1 MKIMKKLFSVCSF
14 MAKISKSEIIEKIF
28 YWISALSIL
37 VAIPLITLFILRLG
51 TIFNPLGLLIKLL
64 LFLFIGGVTI
74 VGLIAI
80 FLFFY
85 ETLLLKFFSKNKK
98 NK

>member
-1 MKIMKKLFSVCSF
+1 MT
-14 MAKISKSEIIEKIF
+14 KISKREMIEKIF

-37 VAIPLITLFILRLG
+37 VAIPLITIFILRLG
-51 TIFNPLGLLIKLL
+51 TIFNPLGLLIKVL

-74 VGLIAI
+74 VGFIAI

-98 NK
+98 YK

>member
-1 MKIMKKLFSVCSF
+1 MT
-14 MAKISKSEIIEKIF
+14 KISKKELIQKIF

-37 VAIPLITLFILRLG
+37 VAVPLITIFILRLG
-51 TIFNPLGLLIKLL
+51 TIFNPLGLLIKVL

-74 VGLIAI
+74 VGFIAI

>member
-1 MKIMKKLFSVCSF
+1 MT
-14 MAKISKSEIIEKIF
+14 KISKREIIEKIF

-37 VAIPLITLFILRLG
+37 VAIPLITIFILRLG
-51 TIFNPLGLLIKLL
+51 TIFNPLGLLIKVL
-64 LFLFIGGVTI
+64 LFLFIGGVTL
-74 VGLIAI
+74 VGFIAI

-85 ETLLLKFFSKNKK
+85 ETIISKFISKNKK

>member
-1 MKIMKKLFSVCSF
+1 MTKIYKN
-14 MAKISKSEIIEKIF
+14 IIIEKIF

-37 VAIPLITLFILRLG
+37 IAIPLITIFILRLG

-74 VGLIAI
+74 VGFIAI

-85 ETLLLKFFSKNKK
+85 ETLILKFFRNNKK
-98 NK
+98 DK

>member
-1 MKIMKKLFSVCSF
+1 MT
-14 MAKISKSEIIEKIF
+14 KISKREMIEKIL

-37 VAIPLITLFILRLG
+37 VAIPLVTIFILRLG
-51 TIFNPLGLLIKLL
+51 TIFNPLGLLIKVLL
-64 LFLFIGGVTI
+64 YLFIGGFTI
-74 VGLIAI
+74 VGFIAI

-85 ETLLLKFFSKNKK
+85 ETLLLKFSKKSNKNL

>member
-1 MKIMKKLFSVCSF
+1 MT
-14 MAKISKSEIIEKIF
+14 KISKREIIEKIF

-37 VAIPLITLFILRLG
+37 VSIPLITIFILRLG
-51 TIFNPLGLLIKLL
+51 TIFNPLGLLIKVL

-74 VGLIAI
+74 VGFIAI

-85 ETLLLKFFSKNKK
+85 ETLLSKFFKKSNKNF

>member
-1 MKIMKKLFSVCSF
+1 MT
-14 MAKISKSEIIEKIF
+14 KISKREIIEKIF

-37 VAIPLITLFILRLG
+37 VAIPLITIFILRLG
-51 TIFNPLGLLIKLL
+51 TIFNPLGLLIKVL

-74 VGLIAI
+74 VGFIAI

-98 NK
+98 K

>member
-1 MKIMKKLFSVCSF
+1 MNKR
-14 MAKISKSEIIEKIF
+14 SKREIIEKIF

-37 VAIPLITLFILRLG
+37 VAIPLITIFILRLG
-51 TIFNPLGLLIKLL
+51 TIFNPLGLLINVL

-74 VGLIAI
+74 VGFIAI

>member
-1 MKIMKKLFSVCSF
+1 MT
-14 MAKISKSEIIEKIF
+14 KISKKEIIEKIF
-28 YWISALSIL
+28 YWISAVSIL
-37 VAIPLITLFILRLG
+37 VAIPLITIFILRLG
-51 TIFNPLGLLIKLL
+51 TIFNPLGLLIKVL

-74 VGLIAI
+74 VGFIAI

-85 ETLLLKFFSKNKK
+85 ETLLLKFSNKK

>member
-1 MKIMKKLFSVCSF
+1 MT
-14 MAKISKSEIIEKIF
+14 KISKREIIEKIF

-37 VAIPLITLFILRLG
+37 VAIPLITIFILRLG
-51 TIFNPLGLLIKLL
+51 TIFNPLGLLIKVL

-74 VGLIAI
+74 VGFIAI

-85 ETLLLKFFSKNKK
+85 ETLLLKFFSKK

>member
-1 MKIMKKLFSVCSF
+1 MI
-14 MAKISKSEIIEKIF
+14 KISKSEIIKKTF

-37 VAIPLITLFILRLG
+37 VGIPLITIFILRLG
-51 TIFNPLGLLIKLL
+51 TIFNPLGFLIKVL
-64 LFLFIGGVTI
+64 LFSFIGGVTI
-74 VGLIAI
+74 VGFIAI

>member
-1 MKIMKKLFSVCSF
+1 MT
-14 MAKISKSEIIEKIF
+14 KISKSEIIEKIF

-37 VAIPLITLFILRLG
+37 VAIPLITIFILRLG
-51 TIFNPLGLLIKLL
+51 NIFNPLGLLIRVL

-74 VGLIAI
+74 VGFIAI

-85 ETLLLKFFSKNKK
+85 ETLLLKFSSKNKK

>member
-1 MKIMKKLFSVCSF
+1 MT
-14 MAKISKSEIIEKIF
+14 KISKSEIIKKIF
-28 YWISALSIL
+28 YWIIALSIL
-37 VAIPLITLFILRLG
+37 VAIPLITIFILRLG
-51 TIFNPLGLLIKLL
+51 TIFNPLGVLIKVL

-74 VGLIAI
+74 VGFIAI

>member
-1 MKIMKKLFSVCSF
+1 MI
-14 MAKISKSEIIEKIF
+14 KISKSEIIKKIF

-37 VAIPLITLFILRLG
+37 VGIPLITIFILRLG
-51 TIFNPLGLLIKLL
+51 TIFNPLGLSIKVLL
-64 LFLFIGGVTI
+64 LLFIGGVTI
-74 VGLIAI
+74 VGFIAI

>member
-1 MKIMKKLFSVCSF
+1 MT
-14 MAKISKSEIIEKIF
+14 KISKREIIQKIF

-51 TIFNPLGLLIKLL
+51 TIFNPLGVLIKLL

-98 NK
+98 K

>member
-1 MKIMKKLFSVCSF
+1 MT
-14 MAKISKSEIIEKIF
+14 KISKREIIEKIF

-37 VAIPLITLFILRLG
+37 VAIPLITIFILRLG
-51 TIFNPLGLLIKLL
+51 TIFNPLGLLIKVL
-64 LFLFIGGVTI
+64 LFLFIGGVTV
-74 VGLIAI
+74 VGFIAI

>member
-1 MKIMKKLFSVCSF
+1 MT
-14 MAKISKSEIIEKIF
+14 KISKREIIQKIF

-51 TIFNPLGLLIKLL
+51 TIFNPLGVLIKLL

>member
-1 MKIMKKLFSVCSF
+1 MLKIIKN
-14 MAKISKSEIIEKIF
+14 KIFEKIF
-28 YWISALSIL
+28 YWVSALSIL
-37 VAIPLITLFILRLG
+37 VAIPLITIFILRLG
-51 TIFNPLGLLIKLL
+51 SIFNPLGLVIKVFLY
-64 LFLFIGGVTI
+64 LFIGGFTV
-74 VGLIAI
+74 VGFIAI

>member
-1 MKIMKKLFSVCSF
+1 MI
-14 MAKISKSEIIEKIF
+14 KISKHKIFEKIF
-28 YWISALSIL
+28 YWVSALSIL
-37 VAIPLITLFILRLG
+37 VGIPLITIFILRLG
-51 TIFNPLGLLIKLL
+51 SIFNPLGLVIKVLL
-64 LFLFIGGVTI
+64 YLFIGGVTV
-74 VGLIAI
+74 VGFIAI

>member
-1 MKIMKKLFSVCSF
+1 MT
-14 MAKISKSEIIEKIF
+14 KISKSEIIKKIF

-37 VAIPLITLFILRLG
+37 IAIPLITIFILRLG
-51 TIFNPLGLLIKLL
+51 TIFIPLGIFIKVL

-74 VGLIAI
+74 VGFIAI

-85 ETLLLKFFSKNKK
+85 ETLLFKFSKKENK
-98 NK
+98 NLRD

>member
-1 MKIMKKLFSVCSF
+1 MTQ
-14 MAKISKSEIIEKIF
+14 ISKREIIEKIF

-37 VAIPLITLFILRLG
+37 VAIPLITIFILRLG
-51 TIFNPLGLLIKLL
+51 TIFNPLGVLIKVL

-74 VGLIAI
+74 VGFIAI

-85 ETLLLKFFSKNKK
+85 ETLLLKFFSKNKN

>member
-1 MKIMKKLFSVCSF
+1 MT
-14 MAKISKSEIIEKIF
+14 KISKREIIEKIF

-37 VAIPLITLFILRLG
+37 VAIPLITIFILRLG
-51 TIFNPLGLLIKLL
+51 TIFNPLGILIKVL

-74 VGLIAI
+74 VGFIAI
-80 FLFFY
+80 FQFFY

>member
-1 MKIMKKLFSVCSF
+1 MT
-14 MAKISKSEIIEKIF
+14 KISKRQIIEKIF

-37 VAIPLITLFILRLG
+37 VAIPLITIFILRLG
-51 TIFNPLGLLIKLL
+51 TIFNPLGLLIKVL

-74 VGLIAI
+74 VGFIAI

>member
-1 MKIMKKLFSVCSF
+1 MTKIHKN
-14 MAKISKSEIIEKIF
+14 IIIEKIF

-37 VAIPLITLFILRLG
+37 IAIPLITIFILRLG

-74 VGLIAI
+74 VGFIAI

-85 ETLLLKFFSKNKK
+85 ETLLLKFSDKTNKNLKK
-98 NK
+98 

>member
-1 MKIMKKLFSVCSF
+1 MN
-14 MAKISKSEIIEKIF
+14 KISKSEMIKKIF

-37 VAIPLITLFILRLG
+37 VAIPLITIFILRLG
-51 TIFNPLGLLIKLL
+51 TIFNPLGIFIKVL

-74 VGLIAI
+74 VGFVAI

-85 ETLLLKFFSKNKK
+85 ETLLMKLSKKGNKK
-98 NK
+98 IKK

>member
-1 MKIMKKLFSVCSF
+1 MTKM
-14 MAKISKSEIIEKIF
+14 SKREIIQKIF

-51 TIFNPLGLLIKLL
+51 TIFNPLGVLIKLL

>member
-1 MKIMKKLFSVCSF
+1 MNKITKR
-14 MAKISKSEIIEKIF
+14 EIIEKIF

-37 VAIPLITLFILRLG
+37 VAIPLITIFILRLG
-51 TIFNPLGLLIKLL
+51 TIFNPLGLLIKVL

-74 VGLIAI
+74 VGFIAI

-85 ETLLLKFFSKNKK
+85 ETLLLKFFSERKK